1 MHETVPE
8 DRDKKIKIRHN
19 TFDQRTGE
27 PITITVD
34 QRGREKRRRRGM
46 GQVDPQELSR
56 TRDRR
61 TDSNH

>member
-1 MHETVPE
+1 MHEKVPE
-8 DRDKKIKIRHN
+8 GPDKKIKIRHH

-27 PITITVD
+27 QITITVD
-34 QRGREKRRRRGM
+34 QRGREKRHRRGM
-46 GQVDPQELSR
+46 DQVDPQDLNR